1 MHHILRNA
9 SLSCAV
15 GAVGWAQVHPWHL
28 KHKKEEHKEKKKK
41 TEEKYNVSGVNISSS
56 HLEKNKKEL
65 GASGSYL

>member
-1 MHHILRNA
+1 LGSGP
-9 SLSCAV
+9 SLA
-15 GAVGWAQVHPWHL
+15 L
-28 KHKKEEHKEKKKK
+28 KTQERRTQGKKKK